1 MAFGGHDGLTAGEGY
16 FLQPTYITVPVPVA
30 AIGTSEGVEME
41 RAGFL
46 LKVRKDKLEEY
57 KKKHENVWPEL
68 LDALRRHGWRNYS
81 LFLGEDGQLFG
92 YVEAEESLEKSLE
105 GMAGEDVN
113 LQWQDEFAHLFESIT
128 GRPDEATVKLEHY
141 FHLD

>member
-1 MAFGGHDGLTAGEGY
+1 
-16 FLQPTYITVPVPVA
+16 
-30 AIGTSEGVEME
+30 ME

-46 LKVRKDKLEEY
+46 LKVREDRLDEY
-57 KKKHENVWPEL
+57 KKKHENVWPDM

-81 LFLGEDGQLFG
+81 LFLSEDGQLFG

-105 GMAGEDVN
+105 GMAAEEVN
-113 LQWQDEFAHLFESIT
+113 LRWQAEFAPFFESVS
-128 GRPDEATVKLEHY
+128 GRTDEATVKLEHY

>member
-1 MAFGGHDGLTAGEGY
+1 
-16 FLQPTYITVPVPVA
+16 
-30 AIGTSEGVEME
+30 ME

-46 LKVRKDKLEEY
+46 LKVREDRLDEY
-57 KKKHENVWPEL
+57 KKKHENVWPDM

-81 LFLGEDGQLFG
+81 LFLSEDGQLFG

-105 GMAGEDVN
+105 GMAAEEVN
-113 LQWQDEFAHLFESIT
+113 LRWQAEFAPFFESVS